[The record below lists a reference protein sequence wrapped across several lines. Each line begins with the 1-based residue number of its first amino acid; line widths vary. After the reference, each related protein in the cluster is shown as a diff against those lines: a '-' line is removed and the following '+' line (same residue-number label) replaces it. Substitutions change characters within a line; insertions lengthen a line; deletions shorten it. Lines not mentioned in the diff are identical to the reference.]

1 MRRKEVNRCR
11 REWLGVSLQS
21 DKEVA
26 AWARQFG
33 DAMLSE
39 IRRLRNELK
48 LSNKKRRGVYGRLV
62 KEKDAYE
69 LERDDLD
76 ALIDKIEALRGQIS
90 AQPTDN
96 VSAWWLNDKL
106 DEILNPLLEDHHGE
120 DED

>member
-33 DAMLSE
+33 DAVLSE

-48 LSNKKRRGVYGRLV
+48 LSNRKRRGVYGRLAR
-62 KEKDAYE
+62 EQDALE
-69 LERDDLD
+69 LEQDDLD
-76 ALIDKIEALRGQIS
+76 AVIDKIEAIRGQVS
-90 AQPTDN
+90 ANFTDN
-96 VSAWWLNDKL
+96 VSVWWLNTQL
-106 DEILNPLLEDHHGE
+106 DEILNPLLEEHHGE
-120 DED
+120 DE